1 MPSSHGYGVAY
12 VYPSDVRAA
21 VDVHADMGEI
31 WGIVQP
37 AVNGFPHLNS
47 PHLQASII
55 LTLWPCTCYTDS
67 GSIDAHAYTE
77 SVDIPL
83 LMIEHASAY
92 YTPDV
97 SSCPCTRAAHGSLDC
112 DVAGG

>member
-37 AVNGFPHLNS
+37 AVNGFPRLN
-47 PHLQASII
+47 
-55 LTLWPCTCYTDS
+55 
-67 GSIDAHAYTE
+67 
-77 SVDIPL
+77 
-83 LMIEHASAY
+83 
-92 YTPDV
+92 
-97 SSCPCTRAAHGSLDC
+97 
-112 DVAGG
+112 